1 MTIREAVELVLIS
14 SQLEISENG
23 EIFILEMGDPI
34 YIEDLAKK
42 MIILSG
48 AEKKNIKIQFTGLR
62 KGEKLN
68 EELFF
73 KSEQIN
79 KTHVKGILSTT
90 SKLFSP
96 KNTDF
101 DKLISLII
109 NKRNVIS
116 LKFFKKMLPEYKK
129 E

>member
-1 MTIREAVELVLIS
+1 
-14 SQLEISENG
+14 
-23 EIFILEMGDPI
+23 
-34 YIEDLAKK
+34 

-48 AEKKNIKIQFTGLR
+48 ADEKNIKIQFTGLR
-62 KGEKLN
+62 KGEKIS

-79 KTHVKGILSTT
+79 KTSVNGILSTT

-96 KNTDF
+96 QTSDFNKLVNNITNKKNE
-101 DKLISLII
+101 
-109 NKRNVIS
+109 NS
-116 LKFFKKMLPEYKK
+116 LKIFEKMLPEFNK

>member
-1 MTIREAVELVLIS
+1 
-14 SQLEISENG
+14 
-23 EIFILEMGDPI
+23 MGDPI

-109 NKRNVIS
+109 NKRNENS

>member
-1 MTIREAVELVLIS
+1 MTIREAVELVLIA
-14 SQLEISENG
+14 SQLKISENG

-34 YIEDLAKK
+34 YIKDLAKK

-48 AEKKNIKIQFTGLR
+48 ADEKNIKIQFTGLR
-62 KGEKLN
+62 KGEKIRRRT
-68 EELFF
+68 FF

-79 KTHVKGILSTT
+79 KTSVNGILSTT

-96 KNTDF
+96 QTSDF
-101 DKLISLII
+101 DKLVNNIT
-109 NKRNVIS
+109 NKKNENS
-116 LKFFKKMLPEYKK
+116 LKIFEKMLPEYNK